1 MAKMR
6 SIFKIQGTLM
16 GVTMVNSKRYGRY
29 VRAAR
34 GTWKEAN
41 VNKAFKEASMHL
53 QAARVPAQIIKN
65 AIALHRECFEGG
77 YLWQRLLSLFC
88 RQHKQN
94 GAFDFFALQN
104 MEVHESY
111 PLARLWEPQVRACA
125 SLGKS
130 TLHVLLSSCMHPV
143 FAAAKSAD
151 GYRVQVVAIF
161 PNLAAGCAT
170 HSALY
175 SPVIPLGH
183 VGEEHHHGHREDLSF
198 DLPLP
203 DNAGV
208 CIICIKLEG
217 MVNHT
222 TMTGDSSKGMRIVK
236 VIALSEAIVC
246 V

>member
-6 SIFKIQGTLM
+6 SIFNISGTLL
-16 GVTMVNSKRYGRY
+16 GVTMVNSKRYGKH

-34 GTWKEAN
+34 GTWKEAT

-65 AIALHRECFEGG
+65 ALDLYRECFEGG

-88 RQHKQN
+88 KQHKQHYT
-94 GAFDFFALQN
+94 FDFSALQH
-104 MEVHESY
+104 MEVHEKFS
-111 PLARLWEPQVRACA
+111 LARLWEPKVQVCA
-125 SLGKS
+125 STGKGA
-130 TLHVLLSSCMHPV
+130 LHILLSSRRHPV
-143 FAAAKSAD
+143 FAAAKSAN
-151 GYRVQVVAIF
+151 GYRVQVVALF
-161 PNLAAGCAT
+161 PNLATGSAT

-175 SPVIPLGH
+175 SAVIPLGH
-183 VGEEHHHGHREDLSF
+183 VGKEHQHGHREDLSF
-198 DLPLP
+198 DLRLP

-208 CIICIKLEG
+208 CVICIKLEG

-222 TMTGDSSKGMRIVK
+222 AMAGHSSKGMRIVK
-236 VIALSEAIVC
+236 VIALSEAIAC